1 MTRWKASAIHLCI
14 SLTVAALVA
23 SLIYFVWFPPPY
35 FRVAGGSELIILIM
49 SVDIVLGPLLTLTVF
64 KTGKKSLRFDLTVI
78 ALLQLTAFCYG
89 FWIISNSRP
98 VFIVARLD
106 RFMTVSA
113 SDLDDQDLAAAKDPQ
128 FSKRSL
134 TGPILVGVTR
144 PTDRKEKSDLLWS
157 GVNGKDL
164 ERLPKYYTA
173 YANTED
179 AMLAEAKPLSDL
191 AKKNAANA
199 DIIQKYVNSVGLP
212 IDALA
217 YLPLQGHVDGY
228 TMVLSRQ
235 TKQPLGA
242 LPIDAW

>member
-1 MTRWKASAIHLCI
+1 MTRWKAASIHLGV
-14 SLTVAALVA
+14 SLAVATLVG

-35 FRVAGGSELIILIM
+35 FRVAGGSNLIVLIM

-64 KTGKKSLRFDLTVI
+64 KSGKKNLRFDLAVI

-89 FWIISNSRP
+89 FWVIASSRP

-113 SDLDDQDLAAAKDPQ
+113 SDIDDNDLADAKDPQ

-144 PTDRKEKSDLLWS
+144 PTDPKERSDLLFS
-157 GVNGKDL
+157 GLHGKDL
-164 ERLPKYYTA
+164 EKLPKYYTA
-173 YANTED
+173 YSNTED
-179 AMLAEAKPLSDL
+179 AMLAEAKSLSDL
-191 AKKNAANA
+191 AKKDPANA
-199 DIIQKYVNSVGLP
+199 DIIQNYAKTTGVP
-212 IDALA
+212 IEQLA

-228 TMVLSRQ
+228 TMVLSRL